1 MLASL
6 LSTKLYIPPARA
18 NGVSRPRLIEKL
30 LAVLAQPGSFG
41 LLSGPAG
48 FGKTTLL
55 SEFAAALRQPVAWVS
70 VDARDNDPI
79 RFWSYV
85 IAACQ
90 SVQVKAGESALALL
104 QLPQDLP
111 VETIPSLLIN
121 DLAELDQEL
130 VLILDDY
137 HTIQN
142 DAIHAAVAFLLDHL
156 PKNLHVVISTRID
169 PPWPLARFRARNQ
182 LVEIRAQDLRFTP
195 QEAAFFLNRMMELE
209 LPTADVETLEER
221 TEGWAAGLQLA
232 ALSMKGRSDTTGFVK
247 ALKGSH
253 VYIAGYLVEEVLIL
267 QPPEVQEF
275 LLQTSILE
283 RLNASLCEAV
293 TGCQQGQAM
302 LLTLQHQNL
311 FVISLDDDGKW
322 FRYHNLFADLLRAS
336 LQRNSP
342 NEKIIILHQRAA
354 AWFEQ
359 TGMIPEAIEHSQ
371 AAQDHLNVV
380 RLVEN
385 NALQLILQAHVR
397 TVEGWLQN
405 IHHEYLEKSP
415 RLNLAFAWLNLL
427 RGAFPQT
434 VPYLERLRSI
444 FSAPEA
450 EKLAPSL
457 QGEWLAL
464 RSKVLS
470 VQGKP
475 AESRD
480 LGSQALQIL
489 PEKDA
494 LMRSMVYI
502 NLATTYEQMLE
513 YDHAAETFQMIA
525 RNARLVGDFTFETL
539 GLSGQARMELV
550 QGHLRQTF
558 KIASEGINRVE
569 VTGRKTPFSA
579 TFYGELSQVYY
590 QWHQLDAFQVFSV
603 RSVQASGKSGYS
615 DPEIYN
621 NILLSKLYQMEGD
634 WDAAAREM
642 QKAMDLAGRIP
653 PAMIREN
660 VISQQVRVLLAFD
673 RLAEAQKILEAEGF
687 TFGESFE
694 FPELAPGSLIT
705 HPVGLLYNSA
715 LRIVLSQGQK
725 KQERQNFR
733 RGVEF
738 ASVVL
743 AGELHCSH
751 IPIALETLLI
761 RSQMYMALD
770 DETNRLG
777 DVVKALELAEP
788 EGFISVFV
796 EEGTPVAEALV
807 LLQKRSLVGTVRAD
821 TIQKI
826 LNAFPK
832 KLSLNEERVSEPLVE
847 PLTNRELDVL
857 RLIAAGDSNQE
868 IANKLVISVSAVKKH
883 TSNIFGKLGV
893 NSRTQAAARARH
905 LNLN

>member
-1 MLASL
+1 MMPKHIFVQQGRCIIYPTMSTSL
-6 LSTKLYIPPARA
+6 LSTKLYIPPARL
-18 NGVSRPRLIEKL
+18 NGVSRPRLTAKL
-30 LAVLAQPGSFG
+30 LAVLDQPGSFG

-55 SEFAAALRQPVAWVS
+55 SEFVAALRQPVAWVS
-70 VDARDNDPI
+70 VDAGDNDPI

-90 SVQVKAGESALALL
+90 TIHVKAGESALPLL

-111 VETIPSLLIN
+111 VDTIPSILIN
-121 DLAELDQEL
+121 DLAELEQDL

-142 DAIHAAVAFLLDHL
+142 DTIHAAVAFLLEHL
-156 PKNLHVVISTRID
+156 PKNLHVVVSTRID

-182 LVEIRAQDLRFTP
+182 LVEIRAEDLRFTT
-195 QEAAFFLNRMMELE
+195 QEAAFFLNRMMELK
-209 LPTADVETLEER
+209 LTAEDVETLEER

-253 VYIAGYLVEEVLIL
+253 VYIAGYLVEEVLML
-267 QPPEVQEF
+267 QPAEVQNF

-283 RLNASLCEAV
+283 RMNAGLCEAV

-311 FVISLDDDGKW
+311 FVISLDDEGKW
-322 FRYHNLFADLLRAS
+322 FRYHNLFADLLQAS

-342 NEKIIILHQRAA
+342 KEKMIDLHQRAA
-354 AWFEQ
+354 GWYEQ
-359 TGMIPEAIEHSQ
+359 ADMIPEAIEHSL
-371 AAQDHLNVV
+371 AAQDQLNVV

-385 NALQLILQAHVR
+385 NALQVILQAHVR
-397 TVEGWLQN
+397 TVEGWLQT
-405 IHHEYLEKSP
+405 IPSEYLEKSP
-415 RLNLAFAWLNLL
+415 RLNMAFAWLNLL

-434 VPYLERLRSI
+434 LPYLERLSSI

-450 EKLAPSL
+450 EKLDPSL
-457 QGEWLAL
+457 RGEWLAL
-464 RSKVLS
+464 QSKVLS
-470 VQGKP
+470 MQGKP

-480 LGSQALQIL
+480 LSNQALQIL

-502 NLATTYEQMLE
+502 NLATAYEQMLE
-513 YDHAAETFQMIA
+513 YEAAAETFQMIA

-550 QGHLRQTF
+550 QGHLHQTF
-558 KIASEGINRVE
+558 KIASEGINRLE
-569 VTGRKTPFSA
+569 ETGRNTPFSA

-590 QWHQLDAFQVFSV
+590 QWHQLDAFQIFSV
-603 RSVQASGKSGYS
+603 RSVEASGKSGYS
-615 DPEIYN
+615 DPEIYH
-621 NILLSKLYQMEGD
+621 NILLSKLSQMEGD
-634 WDAAAREM
+634 WDAAASEM
-642 QKAMDLAGRIP
+642 QKAIDLAGRIP
-653 PAMIREN
+653 PAMIQEN

-673 RLAEAQKILEAEGF
+673 RLADAQKILQAEGF

-694 FPELAPGSLIT
+694 FPELAPDSNIS

-715 LRIVLSQGQK
+715 LRIVLSQGKK
-725 KQERQNFR
+725 KQDQMNLQ
-733 RGVEF
+733 RGVEL
-738 ASVVL
+738 ATSVL

-761 RSQMYMALD
+761 RSQMYKALG
-770 DETNRLG
+770 DEQNRLG
-777 DVVKALELAEP
+777 DVIKALELAEP

-796 EEGTPVAEALV
+796 EEGPPVAEALMM
-807 LLQKRSLVGTVRAD
+807 LRKRNLFGTRSGGYYSKNS
-821 TIQKI
+821 QCFSKI
-826 LNAFPK
+826 ALP
-832 KLSLNEERVSEPLVE
+832 E
-847 PLTNRELDVL
+847 
-857 RLIAAGDSNQE
+857 
-868 IANKLVISVSAVKKH
+868 
-883 TSNIFGKLGV
+883 
-893 NSRTQAAARARH
+893 
-905 LNLN
+905 